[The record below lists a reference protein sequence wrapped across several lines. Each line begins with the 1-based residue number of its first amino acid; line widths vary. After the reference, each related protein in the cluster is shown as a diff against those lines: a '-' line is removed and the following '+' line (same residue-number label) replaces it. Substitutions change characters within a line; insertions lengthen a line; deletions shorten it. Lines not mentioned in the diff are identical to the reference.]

1 MYSIIVLQIF
11 TFVLS
16 HYCTVSAFFIVKSLD
31 ANPRCLKETRIRRKI
46 GTRRSLSYIK
56 QSRSPLCSLQE
67 RSETSITLDKP
78 INKKKTKKK
87 QKKKSKSFKQEE
99 QPQISDVDH
108 RVLQSILQDNI
119 LGLRNEENIKKML
132 DMQTVP
138 EASLYD
144 KRQSKTI
151 IEDNESEYSS
161 TFFKKMEWNAF
172 FAKAE
177 EIIEST
183 KIFLSNRIERDSK
196 LLASVGAFVLE
207 RSIINV
213 ERALPS
219 SGKSGE
225 RMARKM
231 KIARYRLNK
240 NSLLKDSSGDKRF
253 LLRRSSDVIGIK
265 KTETYDELN
274 TALDEVKAVTE
285 GIRDILSGK
294 GMSSYSSDSRSLK
307 SVAPAGISQVTS
319 RQRKAYTNRKEIL
332 KREKEGIDAKIGRTA
347 STITDVAWEIKREME
362 VEQNKPGYRSKS
374 IRNTIE
380 GTANAAI
387 SASREIPKTIHRKR
401 KKEMPQL
408 PRVPAKDEFQITIA
422 DLTKERSR
430 LVEALCL
437 CLEQPD
443 KTWLTPEILS
453 PSTIEKDST
462 IEVDDDAMKEAITFM
477 ILVRD
482 EFRVEINP
490 EDFAS
495 NQALISELKKIQNKL
510 KKICSLANAT
520 AGDSAAEQLEIHLF
534 GKGIEDKNILLN
546 WLDNTL
552 VANEKDL
559 GETEYGW
566 DEDDKALSEGGNEMT
581 SLYNK
586 QGDKEWFTNE
596 DKALD
601 IEHESLFFAHQTSST
616 ESAEEEGAHDLETSY
631 IATNN
636 IETVVVPILPTE
648 YEQPQKPMSNINNV
662 MLIDAEFE
670 TESSQTK
677 SDDYFDDILFDDD
690 NLATVEVLTNFD
702 ETDINIRS
710 MTNVDL
716 DDSDRKQKDS
726 FIVDTSLRTLDVL
739 FFVVEKTIT
748 DVVPGVYTSSKNV
761 IKNSRK
767 VRRSGNGKEGWE
779 MLENIKERRKSY

>member
-1 MYSIIVLQIF
+1 
-11 TFVLS
+11 
-16 HYCTVSAFFIVKSLD
+16 
-31 ANPRCLKETRIRRKI
+31 
-46 GTRRSLSYIK
+46 
-56 QSRSPLCSLQE
+56 
-67 RSETSITLDKP
+67 
-78 INKKKTKKK
+78 
-87 QKKKSKSFKQEE
+87 
-99 QPQISDVDH
+99 
-108 RVLQSILQDNI
+108 
-119 LGLRNEENIKKML
+119 
-132 DMQTVP
+132 
-138 EASLYD
+138 
-144 KRQSKTI
+144 
-151 IEDNESEYSS
+151 
-161 TFFKKMEWNAF
+161 MEWNAF

-225 RMARKM
+225 TMARKM
-231 KIARYRLNK
+231 KIARYRLNR

-265 KTETYDELN
+265 KMETYEEVN

-285 GIRDILSGK
+285 GIREILSGK
-294 GMSSYSSDSRSLK
+294 EMSSYSSDSRSLK

-319 RQRKAYTNRKEIL
+319 RQRKAYTNRKEVL

-387 SASREIPKTIHRKR
+387 SASREIPKAIRRKR
-401 KKEMPQL
+401 KKELPQL
-408 PRVPAKDEFQITIA
+408 RSVPAKKEIQITIA
-422 DLTKERSR
+422 DLMEERSR

-437 CLEQPD
+437 CLEHPD
-443 KTWLTPEILS
+443 QTWLTPEILS

-482 EFRVEINP
+482 EFRMEINP
-490 EDFAS
+490 KDFAS
-495 NQALISELKKIQNKL
+495 TQAIVSELKKIQSKL

-520 AGDSAAEQLEIHLF
+520 AGHSAAEQLEIHLF
-534 GKGIEDKNILLN
+534 GKGIEEKNIILN

-552 VANEKDL
+552 VVKEKDL
-559 GETEYGW
+559 EETEYGW
-566 DEDDKALSEGGNEMT
+566 DDDDKVLSEEGNEMT

-586 QGDKEWFTNE
+586 QGDKEWLSNE

-601 IEHESLFFAHQTSST
+601 KERESLFFAHQNPST
-616 ESAEEEGAHDLETSY
+616 DSAEEEGARDSNTSY

-636 IETVVVPILPTE
+636 IETVVIPILPTE
-648 YEQPQKPMSNINNV
+648 YEQPQKTMSTINNP

-670 TESSQTK
+670 TESSQQIK
-677 SDDYFDDILFDDD
+677 SDEYFNNILVDDD
-690 NLATVEVLTNFD
+690 DLTSVEVLTNFD

-716 DDSDRKQKDS
+716 DDLDRKQKDS

-748 DVVPGVYTSSKNV
+748 VCF
-761 IKNSRK
+761 
-767 VRRSGNGKEGWE
+767 
-779 MLENIKERRKSY
+779 